1 MLTID
6 DIRSAANTIQPYV
19 HRTPVFTSSSLDRL
33 TGCKLFFKAECLQKT
48 GSFKV
53 RGAANKIAPLAGQDI
68 GGVGTLSSGNH
79 GQAVAYMAGKLG
91 IPAVILVP
99 DHTSEAKI
107 SGARAYGAEVIVGGD
122 LNNVEEIM
130 TRAFAIAEERRLVPI
145 FPFDDLLI
153 MAGQGTIGLELMED
167 LGKFDAVI
175 IPVGGGGLLS
185 GLATAIKLSD
195 PSVKVYGVGPQG
207 ACSMFESFHQGK
219 PVALNEMPLTLA
231 EALRSPFVGTH
242 CLEHALK
249 YVDDVVT
256 VSDAEIIEAMNLAW
270 SRLKLVVEPGG
281 ASSLAA
287 ITAKKIGIPAGKK
300 VVCIF
305 SGGNVDLR
313 KLSDIF
319 K

>member
-1 MLTID
+1 MLTLE
-6 DIRSAANTIQPYV
+6 DIRSAAATIQPYV
-19 HRTPVFTSSSLDRL
+19 HRTPVFTSSSLDSL
-33 TGCKLFFKAECLQKT
+33 TGFKLFFKAECLQKT

-99 DHTSEAKI
+99 DGTSEAKI

-122 LNNVEEIM
+122 LNNVDELM
-130 TRAFAIAEERRLVPI
+130 KKAFAIAEERRLVPI

-153 MAGQGTIGLELMED
+153 MAGQGTIGLELLDD

-185 GLATAIKLSD
+185 GLAAAIKLAD
-195 PSVKVYGVGPQG
+195 PAVKVYGVGPRG
-207 ACSMFESFHQGK
+207 ACSMFDSFHQGK
-219 PVALNEMPLTLA
+219 IVALNDMPLTLA
-231 EALRSPFVGTH
+231 EALRSPFVGAH

-256 VSDAEIIEAMNLAW
+256 VSDEEIAEAMSLAW

-281 ASSLAA
+281 AASLAA
-287 ITAKKIGIPAGKK
+287 VTARKINLKPGSK

-313 KLSDIF
+313 KLSGIF